1 MPRTTPA
8 TVPAR
13 RAYGRLWPY
22 SAQSDPAIVYITRSS
37 RPRARSTRL
46 GTAVATTTLVAG
58 LNHMSEGR
66 FRRSGPVSGRRRTAG
81 LADLM
86 VVSLTHIH

>member
-1 MPRTTPA
+1 MPSTTHT

-37 RPRARSTRL
+37 RSAAKSSRF
-46 GTAVATTTLVAG
+46 GTAEATTTLSAG
-58 LNHMSEGR
+58 LNQMSEGWA
-66 FRRSGPVSGRRRTAG
+66 RRSAAFMGSLRTEGRRG
-81 LADLM
+81 M
-86 VVSLTHIH
+86 VVSLTSSL